1 MDFAGI
7 SEGVVT
13 DTLAVHI
20 RRQSRLLSGFEDI
33 Y

>member
-13 DTLAVHI
+13 DTLAVYI